1 MTGHTETAWE
11 EREYLFPFFSI
22 LYRFGF
28 FKDFFK
34 NVYLAAL
41 GLNCSMRDLLS
52 LLHHLSLQ
60 HVGSI
65 NSALTRIKS
74 ALLSPHVGSIES

>member
-11 EREYLFPFFSI
+11 EPEYLFPFFSI

-34 NVYLAAL
+34 NVYFE
-41 GLNCSMRDLLS
+41 GS
-52 LLHHLSLQ
+52 LRG
-60 HVGSI
+60 V
-65 NSALTRIKS
+65 
-74 ALLSPHVGSIES
+74 

>member
-1 MTGHTETAWE
+1 MVMTGHTETAWE

-60 HVGSI
+60 HVGSF
-65 NSALTRIKS
+65 SCSMQTLS
-74 ALLSPHVGSIES
+74 CSMWDLLIAP